1 MTSDNSKRQLS
12 QTEDI
17 VDSVVGDS
25 IKAANTMSD
34 LQWLLHHLRP
44 YSGRALAALIM
55 ATAAGLV
62 STVDPLLM
70 RHLIDKSLPLHRAI
84 DAAIC
89 VALIASCFIGRAFFG
104 GAGGLFSF
112 RVAQNLGQDIKRELL
127 EHMNRQ
133 SAAWHERTL
142 LGEKLS
148 RLDSDVEQIAQ
159 FGADAVNTIVRVT
172 IFFVLNL
179 VIMLTLNVPM
189 TLAVLPLLPVFY
201 LVRRKFRPLIQTRA
215 RDTQAGT
222 GRAIGRIAEHLGAV
236 PQLHLLGAEEVRI
249 ADSVAAWLEVVRTQW
264 IQRRTELAF
273 SISITSILG
282 LAVLL
287 VLGMGSYKFIAGALT
302 LGTVVAFY
310 AYVTRIFEPVS
321 SAMEL
326 YARSERM
333 MASARRVLEVMR
345 TEPSVP
351 DRGRHSE
358 VVRSLRYGLNLEDVS
373 FQYGP
378 AHFALKGIDL
388 HVAPGDATAI
398 VGPSGSG
405 KSTLAR
411 LCIRL
416 ADPIRGA
423 VTVDRCPAADYT
435 LRALREIICY
445 VPQNPILF
453 SGSIREN
460 LLYANPSAGDSDL
473 ERVIQAAQLTPLL
486 QRFPH
491 GLDHTLAAGAVG
503 LSGGEQQR
511 LAVARALLRNSA
523 VLILDESTS
532 ALDVPTEAALLQAVR
547 HFRPEMTII
556 VISHRLKS
564 LSWVDRFV
572 LLDAGAIVGEGDH
585 ATLLRENRL
594 YRMLLDAEP
603 ESSEPSTVFRGT
615 TDPGSNVFDRS
626 SVAAARSAT

>member
-1 MTSDNSKRQLS
+1 MGEAR
-12 QTEDI
+12 
-17 VDSVVGDS
+17 
-25 IKAANTMSD
+25 
-34 LQWLLHHLRP
+34 WLFHHIRP
-44 YSGRALAALIM
+44 YAFKALGAVVM
-55 ATAAGLV
+55 ATTAGLV

-70 RHLIDKSLPLHRAI
+70 RHRIDRSLPLHRAT

-89 VALIASCFIGRAFFG
+89 VALIASCFIGRALFA

-112 RVAQNLGQDIKRELL
+112 RVAQSLGQDIKRELL
-127 EHMNRQ
+127 EHMNRL
-133 SAAWHERTL
+133 SADWHERTL

-179 VIMLTLNVPM
+179 VIMLTLNVAM

-201 LVRRKFRPLIQTRA
+201 FVRRRFRPLIQTRA
-215 RDTQAGT
+215 SDTQAGT
-222 GRAIGRIAEHLGAV
+222 GRAIGRVAEHLSAV
-236 PQLHLLGAEEVRI
+236 PQLHLLGAEQSRI
-249 ADSVAAWLEVVRTQW
+249 ADSMAAWLEVVRFQW

-273 SISITSILG
+273 SVSITSILG

-333 MASARRVLEVMR
+333 MASARRVLELMR

-351 DRGRHSE
+351 DSGHHSE
-358 VVRSLRYGLNLEDVS
+358 VARSLRHGLDLQGVW

-378 AHFALKGIDL
+378 AHLALEGIDL
-388 HVAPGDATAI
+388 HIAPGDAVAI

-416 ADPIRGA
+416 ADPTRGS
-423 VTVDRCPAADYT
+423 VVVDRRPAADYT

-445 VPQNPILF
+445 VPQSPILF

-460 LLYANPSAGDSDL
+460 LLYANPSASDSDL
-473 ERVIQAAQLTPLL
+473 DSVIDAAQLRPLL
-486 QRFPH
+486 QRFSL
-491 GLDHTLAAGAVG
+491 GLDHTLGAGAVG

-547 HFRPEMTII
+547 HFRPETTII

-585 ATLLRENRL
+585 ATLLRENHL
-594 YRMLLDAEP
+594 YRMLFDAQP
-603 ESSEPSTVFRGT
+603 PPHESNRADGAAVNPDTKGFSH
-615 TDPGSNVFDRS
+615 S
-626 SVAAARSAT
+626 SVAAVRSAN